1 MKPLELIEVGD
12 EIGMIF
18 PEELCARLQVA
29 LEDEV
34 HLTPTTNG
42 FSLHTNQSEAK
53 VFFEKTTDRT
63 ILSQNRAP

>member
-18 PEELCARLQVA
+18 PEELCAKLQVG
-29 LEDEV
+29 LGDDV
-34 HLTPTTNG
+34 HLTPTTKG
-42 FSLHTNQSEAK
+42 FSLHSNQSESK

-63 ILSQNRAP
+63 ILSQDSAS

>member
-18 PEELCARLQVA
+18 PEELCVRLQVG
-29 LEDEV
+29 LGDDV

-42 FSLHTNQSEAK
+42 FSLHSKQSDVK
-53 VFFEKTTDRT
+53 IFFENTTSRQH
-63 ILSQNRAP
+63 IAR